1 MNFPLFPPEAS
12 EVARKT
18 DYLYWALI
26 GISALTLLVVFTPMI
41 YFLFKYRR
49 GKIADRHPVRLPE
62 ITIEITW
69 TVIPIVVFTGL
80 FAWGANVYWIIER
93 PPVDAMEIDVVGK

>member
-12 EVARKT
+12 KVAQQT

-26 GISALTLLVVFTPMI
+26 VISALTMMIVFVPII

-49 GKIADRHPVRLPE
+49 GKKANRRPVKLPQIAMEL
-62 ITIEITW
+62 TW
-69 TVIPIVVFTGL
+69 TIIPIIVFTGL
-80 FAWGANVYWIIER
+80 FAWGANV
-93 PPVDAMEIDVVGK
+93 